1 MNNKKTLEVL
11 SLIHGH
17 NQDELDALRI
27 ARELVQKNI
36 ARQPMIKKREIE
48 YLCPNCQNPCGYH
61 TEYIE
66 NKPSHCKECGQV
78 LDWSATHGN

>member
-1 MNNKKTLEVL
+1 MNYKKTLEVL

-36 ARQPMIKKREIE
+36 ARQPIVKKLEIE
-48 YLCPNCQNPCGYH
+48 YLCPNCQNTCGIR
-61 TEYIE
+61 TEYTE
-66 NKPSHCKECGQV
+66 NKQSHCKECGQV
-78 LDWSATHGN
+78 LDWSEIHGD